1 MATVRNGVPE
11 ELLLRRTLGRAVAP
25 RLSYVILNVMAL
37 ANRPPDTDAWSTS
50 RIDLHTART
59 FVEAVTQL
67 RPGDHLC
74 LIYETTE
81 EQLATVVPFMRLGL
95 ERRERCLYIF
105 DENTEQTVLEALRAG
120 GVAVEK
126 ALASGA
132 LSVVGKRETYVREGR
147 FDPDLMIELLAR
159 STAEARAAG
168 FSALRAS
175 GEMTWALAGETGS
188 ERLIEYEAK
197 LNRFLPGS
205 DCLAICQY
213 NRNRFS
219 AEVIRDVIR
228 THPLVI
234 VGRTVYRNPFFVPPD
249 ELLAPS
255 PEKEVNRLLGQLV
268 EAAKIEAE
276 LYRSERKFATLF
288 DKSLHPVALTT
299 CPDGILVEVNE
310 AFERTFGFSKGEALG
325 RSFFE
330 LGINRDSQCRAQLL
344 TRLKQCGSASI
355 PEITLYTKAGEPRL
369 FSLNL
374 DLVEIGGTSYNLV
387 TAEDITER
395 RRVEQSLREAQRR
408 YQEAERVAHL
418 GNWEWNIVTNEL
430 WWSEGIYR
438 IFGLQPEEFGATYE
452 AFLATVH
459 PEDRGRVMAAV
470 DAALY
475 QGASYDIDHRI
486 VRPDGTVRTVHERA
500 EVLRDDEGK
509 AIRMVGSVQDVT
521 EARQL
526 EGQLH
531 QREEELRQAQKLDA
545 IGQLAGGVAHDFNN
559 ILQAIAGLTGLLKLR
574 ADSPEVLATTVEEL
588 EEHVRQATALTRQL
602 LLFSR
607 REVTK
612 LEYVELCELV
622 SGMAKMLRRLLPE
635 NIQLS
640 VDVCPDP
647 CTVYADR
654 GQIEQ
659 VLMNLALNARDA
671 MPDGGTLTIR
681 TNKAAEGW
689 AWFEVKDTGCGMTDE
704 VKAHLFEPFFTTKP
718 AGRGTGL
725 GLAVVHGIV
734 TSHGG
739 RIEVESAPGMGSTFR
754 VYLPLAQK
762 EAPRTHP
769 QTAARALES
778 GHGER
783 ILLVEDEEGVR
794 QALADVLESLGYQVV
809 AVGSAEEAFALP
821 EDSTFDLLLT
831 DLVLPGLSGV
841 ELAIGLQS
849 RWPDLRLLLMS
860 GHTEDQVAK
869 YAVFT
874 GRVRFLQKPFD
885 LATLARE
892 LRNALA

>member
-1 MATVRNGVPE
+1 MEDRSRAADARSVGSNGLTAAQTSAE
-11 ELLLRRTLGRAVAP
+11 AVA
-25 RLSYVILNVMAL
+25 
-37 ANRPPDTDAWSTS
+37 
-50 RIDLHTART
+50 
-59 FVEAVTQL
+59 QL
-67 RPGDHLC
+67 TLGDHLS
-74 LIYETTE
+74 LIYETAE
-81 EQLATVVPFMRLGL
+81 DQFASVVPFIRLGL
-95 ERRERCLYIF
+95 QRGERCMYIF
-105 DENTEQTVLEALRAG
+105 DENTEEDVLRALQAG
-120 GVAVEK
+120 GIATDE
-126 ALASGA
+126 AIASGA
-132 LSVVGKRETYVREGR
+132 LVLVGKRDTYLKEGH
-147 FDPDLMIELLAR
+147 FDPDLMIDLLER

-168 FSALRAS
+168 FSALRVT
-175 GEMTWALAGETGS
+175 GEMTWALAGEAGS

-197 LNRFLPGS
+197 LNRFFPGS

-234 VGRTVYRNPFFVPPD
+234 VGQMVCRNPWFVPPD
-249 ELLAPS
+249 ELRAPPS
-255 PEKEVNRLLGQLV
+255 LEAEVDRLLRQMV
-268 EAAKIEAE
+268 ETAKIEAE
-276 LYRSERKFATLF
+276 LFRSEQKFATLF
-288 DKSLHPVALTT
+288 DKSPYPVALTT
-299 CPDGILVEVNE
+299 WPEGVLVEVNE
-310 AFERTFGFSKGEALG
+310 AFERIFGFSKQEALG
-325 RSFFE
+325 KTFLD
-330 LGINRDSQCRAQLL
+330 LGVDRDPRRRAQVVAEL
-344 TRLKQCGSASI
+344 RSRGSVFI
-355 PEITLYTKAGEPRL
+355 LETTLYTKQGEARL
-369 FSLNL
+369 FSIHL
-374 DLVEIGGTSYNLV
+374 DLVEIGGNPYILA
-387 TAEDITER
+387 TAQDITESK
-395 RRVEQSLREAQRR
+395 RVEESLLETQRR

-438 IFGLQPEEFGATYE
+438 IFGLQPEHFVPTYE
-452 AFLATVH
+452 SFLASVH
-459 PEDRGRVMAAV
+459 PEDRSTVAAAV
-470 DAALY
+470 DAALR
-475 QGASYDIDHRI
+475 QGFPYDIDHRI
-486 VRPDGTVRTVHERA
+486 VRPDGTIRIVHERA
-500 EVLRDDEGK
+500 EVVRDFGGRP
-509 AIRMVGSVQDVT
+509 IRMVGTVQDVT
-521 EARQL
+521 EARLLQEQL
-526 EGQLH
+526 R
-531 QREEELRQAQKLDA
+531 QRNEQLRQAQKLEA
-545 IGQLAGGVAHDFNN
+545 IGQLAGGIAHDFNN
-559 ILQAIAGLTGLLKLR
+559 ILQAISGLTGLLKLR
-574 ADSPEVLATTVEEL
+574 ADSPELLGRTVDEL
-588 EEHVRQATALTRQL
+588 EEHVRRATSLTRQL